1 MRGPFQWHRSGLILG
16 TSALRGWVLRELTLL
31 CHLSVTGGGLWP
43 GSSSCDPAS
52 VIMCLSVMQGAR
64 TSDAGGVCSDA
75 GPFFPSSKQP
85 SHPAQLSSVPA
96 TAMSSPHTLV
106 SKLLSIYNYCSLKE
120 KTKAVETSVAE
131 ASASPL
137 SPREHTCSR
146 VSADTVPEN
155 GQADIRHYR
164 TCGVSRL
171 TPQGRHWPWCK
182 KLETYKSFGFS

>member
-1 MRGPFQWHRSGLILG
+1 MAREFQLQPS
-16 TSALRGWVLRELTLL
+16 
-31 CHLSVTGGGLWP
+31 P
-43 GSSSCDPAS
+43 

-146 VSADTVPEN
+146 VLADTVPEN

-171 TPQGRHWPWCK
+171 TPQGRHWPWSK
-182 KLETYKSFGFS
+182 KLETDKSFGFS